1 MEFLIEFF
9 SNKIM
14 LATLLSWFVA
24 QFLKFIIVFA
34 TENKV
39 DFHRI
44 VGSGGMPSS
53 HSSSVAT
60 LTTCVGRVMGWG
72 SVEFMI
78 CFVFGVIVMYDASG
92 VRRAA
97 GQHAAVLNKLI
108 DSWAHHSDEFDNIEL
123 KELLGHTPLQV
134 LLGGLLGVVVGLLFK
149 I

>member
-1 MEFLIEFF
+1 MDFFIEFF
-9 SNKIM
+9 SNRIM
-14 LATLLSWFVA
+14 IATLLSWFVA
-24 QFLKFIIVFA
+24 QLLKFIIVFA

-39 DFHRI
+39 DFHRMI
-44 VGSGGMPSS
+44 GSGGMPSL

-60 LTTCVGRVMGWG
+60 LTTCVGRIVGWG
-72 SVEFMI
+72 SVEFVI
-78 CFVFGVIVMYDASG
+78 CFVFAVIVMYDASG

-134 LLGGLLGVVVGLLFK
+134 VLGGLLGVIVGLLFK
-149 I
+149 L